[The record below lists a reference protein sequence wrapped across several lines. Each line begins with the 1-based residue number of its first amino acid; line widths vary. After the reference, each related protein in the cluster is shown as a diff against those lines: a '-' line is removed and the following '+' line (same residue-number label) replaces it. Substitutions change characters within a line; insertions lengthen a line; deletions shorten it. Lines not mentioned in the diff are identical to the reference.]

1 MSGKVVSSAD
11 PISEMFFRLIA
22 RKLVVSS
29 LIHTHVSLEALPVD
43 VEVNEGYLLTLTHV
57 IASVFA
63 N

>member
-11 PISEMFFRLIA
+11 PISETFFRLIA

-29 LIHTHVSLEALPVD
+29 LIHTHVSLEALSVD
-43 VEVNEGYLLTLTHV
+43 VEVNEGYLLILTHV

>member
-11 PISEMFFRLIA
+11 PISEMFFWLIA

-29 LIHTHVSLEALPVD
+29 LIHMHVSLEALPVD
-43 VEVNEGYLLTLTHV
+43 VEVNDGYLLILTHAT
-57 IASVFA
+57 ASVFA